1 MFKLGGNA
9 LDKPIGTRVKS
20 VVGADEINTPKGKK
34 EKLKGILYDRYN
46 TIPRPQGNKLK
57 PNWVPE
63 HMLQGNHLNVEK
75 FIELI
80 WNTKKSVAKNP
91 LAAMA

>member
-9 LDKPIGTRVKS
+9 LDKPIGARVKS
-20 VVGADEINTPKGKK
+20 VVGADEINTPKKK
-34 EKLKGILYDRYN
+34 EKKGILYDRYN

-57 PNWVPE
+57 PNWVAE
-63 HMLQGNHLNVEK
+63 HMLPLQGDVMDVEK

-80 WNTKKSVAKNP
+80 WKS
-91 LAAMA
+91 

>member
-9 LDKPIGTRVKS
+9 LDKPIGARVKS

-63 HMLQGNHLNVEK
+63 HMLPLQDDDMNVEK

-80 WNTKKSVAKNP
+80 
-91 LAAMA
+91 